1 MKILYPVHEHPLI
14 TSRAKELLISNQEAF
29 EAHNAMAEYLLSLN
43 GTQLVSDE
51 ADVAAIAVAMQVNF
65 QIQQGLDPYIAIN
78 LNTGGQSQKGT
89 TFRGYKTPP
98 VIHIQAR
105 RLADSLI
112 RESQIITTS
121 LRTRD

>member
-1 MKILYPVHEHPLI
+1 MQILYPVSQHALM
-14 TSRAKELLISNQEAF
+14 TDRARALLTKNQEAF
-29 EAHNAMAEYLLSLN
+29 EAHNAMAEFLLSLN
-43 GTQLVSDE
+43 GTQFTGDDAE
-51 ADVAAIAVAMQVNF
+51 MAAISVALQVNF
-65 QIQQGLDPYIAIN
+65 QIEQGLDPYIAIN
-78 LNTGGQSQKGT
+78 LNTGGQAQKGT

-112 RESQIITTS
+112 RSTQTVMTS

>member
-1 MKILYPVHEHPLI
+1 MQILYPVSEHALI
-14 TSRAKELLISNQEAF
+14 TPRAKEVLLKNQEAF

-43 GTQLVSDE
+43 DTLFVSNDAE
-51 ADVAAIAVAMQVNF
+51 MAAIAVALQVNF
-65 QIQQGLDPYIAIN
+65 QIEQGLDPYIAIN
-78 LNTGGQSQKGT
+78 LNTGGQAQKGT

-105 RLADSLI
+105 RIADSLI
-112 RESQIITTS
+112 RATQVTTTS